1 MAKRVEAMLQYQ
13 GPYLMESPGRQPMEG
28 YVVTLV
34 HSPDAVFLET
44 YSTARYARVDAD
56 RHAIRMDTGKEFTG
70 ETFEA
75 VHEQLVAWLQFLFG
89 VTVTRV
95 VEVAPDPKVQLRPYP
110 LES

>member
-1 MAKRVEAMLQYQ
+1 MGKRVEATLEYQ
-13 GPYLMESPGRQPMEG
+13 GPYPMESLNRQPIEG

-44 YSTARYARVDAD
+44 YSTARYARVDTD
-56 RHAIRMDTGKEFTG
+56 KHAIRTDTGKEFTG

-75 VHEQLVAWLQFLFG
+75 VHDQLVAWLQFLFG

-95 VEVAPDPKVQLRPYP
+95 VKVAPDPKVQLRPYP